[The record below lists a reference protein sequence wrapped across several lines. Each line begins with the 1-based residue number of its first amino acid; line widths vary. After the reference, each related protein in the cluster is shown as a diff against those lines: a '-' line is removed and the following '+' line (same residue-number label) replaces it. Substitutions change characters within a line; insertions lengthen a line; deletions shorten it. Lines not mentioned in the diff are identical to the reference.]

1 MTDVFVCSCCGLYYL
16 NIYQYSIHKY
26 ILYIHVHFV
35 NRSSPNFIRDRY
47 HADKNNQEPP
57 RLGGKSRGSH
67 GRPILLRPEPR
78 TWRMHHAD
86 AVYLG
91 DGRWTDSRVFTFK
104 VFFFEEWSEDM
115 DTQTSWIHYNRDTVP
130 FLDLQWLWYSD
141 LMRVC
146 LHSWT
151 LRGVQVHSFWTWW
164 HPQTHFKQRNAS
176 NLGYLF
182 LSKSCFEMHD
192 LQIQFATEPSNL
204 HGAMTAPKPMSCV
217 CFPN

>member
-1 MTDVFVCSCCGLYYL
+1 MFLEHVRKRKPKAGTTWLCAIKQTIVSLQKITLTTCVRHKGLHMTDVFVCSCCGLYYL

-47 HADKNNQEPP
+47 HADQNNQEPP

-91 DGRWTDSRVFTFK
+91 DGR
-104 VFFFEEWSEDM
+104 
-115 DTQTSWIHYNRDTVP
+115 
-130 FLDLQWLWYSD
+130 
-141 LMRVC
+141 
-146 LHSWT
+146 
-151 LRGVQVHSFWTWW
+151 
-164 HPQTHFKQRNAS
+164 
-176 NLGYLF
+176 
-182 LSKSCFEMHD
+182 
-192 LQIQFATEPSNL
+192 
-204 HGAMTAPKPMSCV
+204 
-217 CFPN
+217 